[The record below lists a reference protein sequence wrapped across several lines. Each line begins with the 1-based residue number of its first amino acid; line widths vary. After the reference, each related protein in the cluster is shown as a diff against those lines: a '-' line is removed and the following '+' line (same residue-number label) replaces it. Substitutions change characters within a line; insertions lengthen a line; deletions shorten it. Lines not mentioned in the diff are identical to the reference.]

1 MNTAI
6 LKQKSTGSI
15 SKQDKKNVHEE
26 YTNLLE
32 SNFEHWEKVKS
43 DNKKL
48 SKENQNLRK
57 VIYKLLDEFKD
68 RVENKKKRK
77 DINQTSL
84 IEIPIKIIREYF
96 IPNIRP
102 DIVNDKI
109 GLSSAVFLVKK
120 TEEYKL
126 FNFPELVIRV
136 PRTSKNK
143 GKHETTVLYSLMGVI
158 VLTDLIKKEVRKMH
172 DQTPEVSDEEQ
183 VEIEKMFTQSK
194 KKELFKHVGKTIKDF
209 EITEIN

>member
-26 YTNLLE
+26 YINLLE
-32 SNFEHWEKVKS
+32 SNFKHWEKVKN

-57 VIYKLLDEFKD
+57 VVYKLLDEFKNK
-68 RVENKKKRK
+68 VENKKKRK

-102 DIVNDKI
+102 DIVNNKI
-109 GLSSAVFLVKK
+109 GLSSAVLLVKK

-143 GKHETTVLYSLMGVI
+143 DKHETTVLYSLMGVI

-172 DQTPEVSDEEQ
+172 DQTPEVSDKEQ
-183 VEIEKMFTQSK
+183 IEIEKMFTQSK

-209 EITEIN
+209 EITKVS